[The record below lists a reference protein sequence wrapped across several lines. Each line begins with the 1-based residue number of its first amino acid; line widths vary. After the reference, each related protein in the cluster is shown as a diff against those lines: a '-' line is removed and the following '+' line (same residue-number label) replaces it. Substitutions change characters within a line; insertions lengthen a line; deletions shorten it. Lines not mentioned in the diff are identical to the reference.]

1 MQKCKN
7 VEIRKYKVEIEKWK
21 VEIEKW
27 KVEKWKVKNREN
39 TASKPQ
45 HLRNQKQIIF
55 KTITNY

>member
-7 VEIRKYKVEIEKWK
+7 VEIRKYK